1 MTSLELKTRVKSKID
16 SIRED
21 SLLNEILDL
30 IEFEDGNQLVATFS
44 QSQIDEIEI
53 SRKQIESGNF
63 ISHSDL
69 KEKFV
74 KWQSK

>member
-30 IEFEDGNQLVATFS
+30 IEFENGNQLVATFS

-53 SRKQIESGNF
+53 SRKRIETGNF
-63 ISHSDL
+63 ITHTDL